1 MKIFL
6 LVAASIFIIWFPMIS
21 EMAVMP
27 PETLYV
33 PASIAAALSM
43 AGVLLIY
50 LAMRDIQAHSSSAYS
65 PNTDQMIMRANEIF
79 REKAKAEAESLAANP
94 PTADSLGVP
103 DFKKAKGVACPNCKA
118 LMPKYGL
125 YCPACGK
132 PPNWAKKKE

>member
-6 LVAASIFIIWFPMIS
+6 LVATSISIIWFPMIS

-27 PETLYV
+27 PDTLYV
-33 PASIAAALSM
+33 PASITAALSM

-50 LAMRDIQAHSSSAYS
+50 LAMRDIQGYSTSAYS
-65 PNTDQMIMRANEIF
+65 PNTEQMIMRANEIF
-79 REKAKAEAESLAANP
+79 REKAKTEAERLAVKP
-94 PTADSLGVP
+94 PAADSLGVP
-103 DFKKAKGVACPNCKA
+103 NLKKTNDVACPNCKA